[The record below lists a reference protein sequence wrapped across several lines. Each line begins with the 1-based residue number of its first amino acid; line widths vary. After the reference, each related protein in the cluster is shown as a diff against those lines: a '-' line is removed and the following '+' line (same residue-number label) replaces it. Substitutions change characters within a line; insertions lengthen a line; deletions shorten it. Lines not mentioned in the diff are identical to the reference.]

1 MLTLSTGKR
10 QLIIDP
16 PVMNAAGV
24 LGFSNE
30 ANSFVNVG
38 QLGAFLTHPISL
50 APRAPAL
57 GLRVIPFDGGFLLH
71 TGWPNP
77 GMTTVLRQ
85 HRRRWAA
92 LPRPVILHA
101 LAATTTE
108 VDRMI
113 GRIEVIEEISGI
125 ELGLGEADATLASD
139 LVAAAVR
146 SQLPVL
152 AQIPVTA
159 GPEIALAGQ
168 QAGAVAVS
176 LGPPR
181 GALADPTGR
190 VVHGRLYGPA
200 VFPLALQA
208 TERLA
213 RELEIP
219 VLASGGVY
227 DAAQVRTLL
236 DAGAAGV
243 QLDSVLWTEPERV
256 MTDAVEW
263 SRA

>member
-10 QLIIDP
+10 ELIIDP

-30 ANSFVNVG
+30 PNSFVNVG
-38 QLGAFLTHPISL
+38 QLGALITHPISL

-57 GLRVIPFDGGFLLH
+57 GSRVIPFAGGFLLH

-92 LPRPVILHA
+92 LLRPVILHA
-101 LAATTTE
+101 LATTPADVE
-108 VDRMI
+108 RMM
-113 GRIEVIEEISGI
+113 GRIEMIEEIAGI
-125 ELGLGEADATLASD
+125 ELGLGEAEAALASG
-139 LVAAAVR
+139 LVAAAAR

-159 GPEIALAGQ
+159 ASEIVLAAQ
-168 QAGAVAVS
+168 QSGAVAVS

-190 VVHGRLYGPA
+190 VIHGRLYGPA

-219 VLASGGVY
+219 LLASGGVY

-256 MTDAVEW
+256 LNA
-263 SRA
+263 SPS